1 MKTTITTDDLLDLL
15 YCLRTKLGKLSA
27 SDIVFLDETTPFS
40 KKFILEAALHEPAHN
55 RTQDSIN
62 QIETEA
68 GRPIHQISEKTW
80 KELMQ

>member
-15 YCLRTKLGKLSA
+15 YCLGTQLGALSA

-40 KKFILEAALHEPAHN
+40 KKFILEAVGQEPAHN
-55 RTQDSIN
+55 RTQDSIH

-68 GRPIHQISEKTW
+68 GRPIHQISEETW